1 MSIHV
6 KFITRI
12 LNDWSKVILIF
23 NSVSIISDHVINKS
37 IAIQSNSDF
46 ITHTHT
52 THTHWGFHFHIWTF
66 ASKTWSLAISIIW
79 HIWMSDKNWLQ
90 KRRAKLKTVI
100 NNLNYNMFHLSTNV
114 FVIFRIG
121 PMQNTR
127 KFKLLHQKL
136 CMHMPQD
143 IQTSQKQPCFLSL
156 FLIPFYS
163 ANHLHSQIT

>member
-1 MSIHV
+1 MYQLFLTMLPIRALQ
-6 KFITRI
+6 FNPTLI
-12 LNDWSKVILIF
+12 LS
-23 NSVSIISDHVINKS
+23 
-37 IAIQSNSDF
+37 
-46 ITHTHT
+46 HTHIPH

-66 ASKTWSLAISIIW
+66 ASKTWSLAMSIIW

-136 CMHMPQD
+136 CNAYASGHSD
-143 IQTSQKQPCFLSL
+143 ITEATLFFKFVPYSL
-156 FLIPFYS
+156 LFC
-163 ANHLHSQIT
+163 